1 MISEAISSTRK
12 VCAVNFLQ
20 LFFFFFEEN
29 YDPGPADMAR
39 TEKLLLSI
47 KKKTSSNHEVVAS
60 KFNLEELI

>member
-47 KKKTSSNHEVVAS
+47 K
-60 KFNLEELI
+60 

>member
-12 VCAVNFLQ
+12 VCAVKFLQ
-20 LFFFFFEEN
+20 LFFFFEEN

-39 TEKLLLSI
+39 TEKLMLII
-47 KKKTSSNHEVVAS
+47 KSKTSSNHEVVAS